1 MTDLAAPSPPKSG
14 DLAKAGAKRRWY
26 HSVAGRL
33 LAAFMLI
40 AALTIAGTAI
50 SIFRFGNLGEVLH
63 RLIEVSLPA
72 VKSSLGIETNATQV
86 AITAGQL
93 GNVEDSVALF
103 EQNEKLTGQIA
114 QLWSGLSTLRSVVG
128 DATPTIRLQEEVAVI
143 DQKVGELNRA
153 ASEKIV
159 LAHRG
164 RQLAAG
170 LMTAAD
176 GLSTSVDTL
185 RQATTTAPTVNE
197 LAAQIARQ
205 VVLLGTLVTQAE
217 NARKPEQLAQLRQ
230 RFGAARENL
239 TKEIAALTRPGAG
252 RRRAAVR
259 SQNVD

>member
-1 MTDLAAPSPPKSG
+1 M
-14 DLAKAGAKRRWY
+14 
-26 HSVAGRL
+26 
-33 LAAFMLI
+33 
-40 AALTIAGTAI
+40 
-50 SIFRFGNLGEVLH
+50 
-63 RLIEVSLPA
+63 
-72 VKSSLGIETNATQV
+72 
-86 AITAGQL
+86 
-93 GNVEDSVALF
+93 
-103 EQNEKLTGQIA
+103 
-114 QLWSGLSTLRSVVG
+114 VG

-197 LAAQIARQ
+197 LAAQIAQQ

-217 NARKPEQLAQLRQ
+217 NARKPEQLADLRQ
-230 RFGAARENL
+230 RFGAAREDL
-239 TKEIAALTRPGAG
+239 TKEIAALTALAPAEGARLSDLKTSIDAAFEQIGGDRGLISTREAELRTVRQIDLLQNSLQKSGAG
-252 RRRAAVR
+252 LRDQVQAMVQQAETDSGDTADR
-259 SQNVD
+259 SMHEIAKSRCGSS